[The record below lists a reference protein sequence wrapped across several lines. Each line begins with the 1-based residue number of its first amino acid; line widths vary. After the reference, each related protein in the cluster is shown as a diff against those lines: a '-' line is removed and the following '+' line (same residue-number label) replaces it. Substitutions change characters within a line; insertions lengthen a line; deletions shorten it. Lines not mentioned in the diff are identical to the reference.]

1 MISETAKVNS
11 GMIRLLAAL
20 GALFVMSNAAIA
32 QQSTAPEVELV
43 MVEQHGCAY
52 CIRWDEEIGP
62 IYPKTALGETA
73 PLRRINI
80 HEPVPEDLDLAR
92 RLTFTPT
99 FVLVVDGVEANRLEG
114 YPGEDFFWGMVEHMV
129 IEEGLMDPST
139 AG

>member
-1 MISETAKVNS
+1 
-11 GMIRLLAAL
+11 
-20 GALFVMSNAAIA
+20 
-32 QQSTAPEVELV
+32 LV
-43 MVEQHGCAY
+43 
-52 CIRWDEEIGP
+52 
-62 IYPKTALGETA
+62 
-73 PLRRINI
+73 
-80 HEPVPEDLDLAR
+80 LAR